1 MVRLVMAVP
10 DPEAAAPRVLGVD
23 LSRSR
28 DYPDWWCG
36 GVVDAVV
43 AGGLVTMQ
51 GPSASG

>member
-1 MVRLVMAVP
+1 
-10 DPEAAAPRVLGVD
+10 VLGVD
-23 LSRSR
+23 LSRSW